1 MRLVLLWAARQQYLS
16 GDDLR
21 KLLGRFTWAALLRP
35 ELLAVLHASYKFVET
50 AGSGR
55 IRMWPAVAKELR
67 QAAALIAFAWADTK
81 RPWTVRAYASDSS
94 GSDAADHGGS
104 AWCSATSTWG

>member
-1 MRLVLLWAARQQYLS
+1 M
-16 GDDLR
+16 
-21 KLLGRFTWAALLRP
+21 
-35 ELLAVLHASYKFVET
+35 LHASYKFVEA

-67 QAAALIAFAWADTK
+67 QAAALIVFARADTK
-81 RPWTVRAYASDSS
+81 RPWTVRTYASDSS
-94 GSDAADHGGS
+94 GSDAANMAAS